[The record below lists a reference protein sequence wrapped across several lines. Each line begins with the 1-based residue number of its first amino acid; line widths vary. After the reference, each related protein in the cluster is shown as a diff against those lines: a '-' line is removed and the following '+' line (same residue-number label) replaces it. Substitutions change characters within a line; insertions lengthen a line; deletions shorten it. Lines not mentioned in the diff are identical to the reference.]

1 MRVNNFKRMNKS
13 ITIILLIFVFACT
26 KSEYKDYPIVPVPF
40 NQVKLTDKFWKPR
53 IITERDVTVPF
64 SLYNGQEAIDRLKMC
79 GDFLH
84 GISEEKPSPHRFI
97 SSDLYKVME
106 GAAYSLMNFPDKK
119 LESKLDSIIGYIE
132 GAMEEDGYLYIS
144 HSCGNPNPGEMGET
158 PYSWVVHSHE
168 VYNMGHMY
176 EGAVA
181 YYQATGKDK
190 WLKLAEKNAQHI
202 NRVFFVGGDPK
213 YNNGEPIMQAPGHQE
228 IELALC
234 KLYRVTGKEL
244 YLDMAKKFLD
254 IRGTNHVPDG
264 EGTMSPTYAQ
274 QHAPVSQQKEPAG
287 HAVRAA
293 YMYSAMA
300 DVDALTGK
308 TDYQNALN
316 AIWKNLV
323 NTRMH
328 ITGGL
333 GAVHGIEGFGAE
345 YELPNKDAYNE
356 TCAAV
361 GNVFFN
367 YRMFL
372 LHKDAKYLDIA
383 ELSLFNNA
391 LAGINM
397 EGNRFFYVNPLEAD
411 GLKAFNHGIADRAE
425 WFGCACC
432 PPNISRLILQTP
444 GYMYAHTEDEI
455 YLTIYA
461 GSEAEIPL
469 KKGNVKLT
477 QVSDYPFDGDV
488 KVKVSH
494 DKKQEFAVHL
504 RIPTWA
510 GNENFVP
517 GKLYPF
523 RNKVENKVKIELN
536 GKPVE
541 VNVEKGFAVIRRVW
555 ENGDEVHLSLP
566 MPVRSV
572 DSYPEI
578 KNNNNRVAFTRGP
591 LVYCAEEPDNIR
603 EVQRLYIPELK
614 IDFESSIST
623 FDDGVLKG
631 IPKVI
636 IEGKQVVSKTEVK
649 DEDVTL
655 IPYYAWSNR
664 GEGKTMLVWMPEDEE
679 TSISS
684 LPELQY
690 VYNINSINASFC
702 EDVKDASIEAVC
714 DGAIPGRS
722 AERGST
728 KRWSTAPKYGEPQWT
743 IIEFKEESIVNSI
756 GVYWADRS
764 HHSGRV
770 KVPKEWDIEFRSGN
784 KWYPFDLYVTDAY
797 RKALDQF
804 NVVHPAKELVCD
816 AIKINVTPY
825 PEYAAGILETQF
837 EFGIK

>member
-1 MRVNNFKRMNKS
+1 MNKS
-13 ITIILLIFVFACT
+13 ILIILLIFAFSCT
-26 KSEYKDYPIVPVPF
+26 KTEFKDYPIVPVPF
-40 NQVKLTDKFWKPR
+40 NQVKLTDNFWKSR
-53 IITERDVTVPF
+53 MITERDVTVPF
-64 SLYNGQEAIDRLKMC
+64 SLQNGQEAIDRLKMC

-84 GISEEKPSPHRFI
+84 GVSEEKPNPHRFI

-106 GAAYSLMNFPDKK
+106 GAAYSLMNFPDEK
-119 LESKLDSIIGYIE
+119 LEVKLDSIIDFIE

-144 HSCGNPNPGEMGET
+144 HSCGNPNPREMGEK
-158 PYSWVVHSHE
+158 PYEWLIHSHE
-168 VYNMGHMY
+168 LYNVGHMY

-190 WLKLAEKNAQHI
+190 WLKLAEKNAQHV
-202 NRVFFVGGDPK
+202 NRVFFEGGDQK

-234 KLYRVTGKEL
+234 KLYRATGNEL
-244 YLDMAKKFLD
+244 YIQMAKKFLD
-254 IRGTNHVPDG
+254 IRGIDHVPDG
-264 EGTMSPTYAQ
+264 KGVMSPTYAQ
-274 QHAPVSQQKEPAG
+274 QQAPVSQQKVPTG

-308 TDYQNALN
+308 TDYQDALN
-316 AIWKNLV
+316 AIWENLV

-361 GNVFFN
+361 ANVFFN

-372 LHKDAKYLDIA
+372 LNKDAKYLDIA
-383 ELSLFNNA
+383 ELSLFNNS
-391 LAGINM
+391 LAGINLA
-397 EGNRFFYVNPLEAD
+397 GNRFFYVNPLEAD
-411 GLKAFNHGIADRAE
+411 GIKAFNHGIADRAK

-444 GYMYAHTEDEI
+444 GYMYAHTNDEI

-469 KKGNVKLT
+469 KKGNVKLS
-477 QVSDYPFDGDV
+477 QISDYPFDGEV
-488 KVKVSH
+488 KVKVNV
-494 DKKQEFAVHL
+494 DEKQEFAFCL

-523 RNKVENKVKIELN
+523 RNKVEDKVKLEVN

-541 VNVEKGFAVIRRVW
+541 LNIDKGFAVVRRTW
-555 ENGDEVHLSLP
+555 EKGDEVHLSLP

-578 KNNNNRVAFTRGP
+578 KNNFNRVAFTRGP
-591 LVYCAEEPDNIR
+591 LVYCAEEPDNIE
-603 EVQRLYIPELK
+603 EVQRLYIPDIK
-614 IDFESSIST
+614 ADFENSIST
-623 FDDGVLKG
+623 FEDGILKG
-631 IPKVI
+631 IPKVKLA
-636 IEGKQVVSKTEVK
+636 GKQVLSKTEVK
-649 DEDVTL
+649 EEDITL

-664 GEGKTMLVWMPEDEE
+664 GAGKTMLVWLSENEE
-679 TSISS
+679 TSVNSF
-684 LPELQY
+684 PELQY
-690 VYNINSINASFC
+690 VYNIRNIKASFC
-702 EDVKDASIEAVC
+702 EEVRHASVEAIC
-714 DGAIPGRS
+714 DGAIPGSS
-722 AERGST
+722 ADRGSI
-728 KRWSTAPKYGEPQWT
+728 KRWSTIPQFGKPQWT
-743 IIEFKEESIVNSI
+743 TIEFKERSMVNSI
-756 GVYWADRS
+756 SVYWADRS
-764 HHSGRV
+764 KHRGRV
-770 KVPKEWDIEFRSGN
+770 KVPKEWNVEYRVGN
-784 KWYPFDLYVTDAY
+784 EWYPFELYVTDEY
-797 RKALDQF
+797 RTAIDQF
-804 NVVHPAKELVCD
+804 NVIHPAKELKCD
-816 AIKINVTPY
+816 AIKINV
-825 PEYAAGILETQF
+825 I
-837 EFGIK
+837 

>member
-1 MRVNNFKRMNKS
+1 MKKS
-13 ITIILLIFVFACT
+13 IAIILLIFVFACT
-26 KSEYKDYPIVPVPF
+26 KREFKDYPIVPVPF
-40 NQVKLTDKFWKPR
+40 NKVKLTDKFWKPR
-53 IITERDVTVPF
+53 IITEQEVTVPF
-64 SLYNGQEAIDRLKMC
+64 SLKNGQDAIDRLRMC
-79 GDFLH
+79 GDYLH
-84 GISEEKPSPHRFI
+84 GVSDEKPNPHRFI

-119 LESKLDSIIGYIE
+119 LEAKLDSIIGYIE
-132 GAMEEDGYLYIS
+132 GAMEEDGYLYVS
-144 HSCGNPNPGEMGET
+144 HSCGNPNAKQMGEN
-158 PYSWVVHSHE
+158 PYEWVVHSHE
-168 VYNMGHMY
+168 LYNMGHMY

-181 YYQATGKDK
+181 YFHATGKDK
-190 WLKLAEKNAQHI
+190 WLKLSEKSAQHV
-202 NRVFFVGGDPK
+202 NRVFFEGGDPK
-213 YNNGEPIMQAPGHQE
+213 YNNGVPIMQAPGHQE
-228 IELALC
+228 IELALS
-234 KLYRVTGKEL
+234 KLYRATGNEL
-244 YLDMAKKFLD
+244 YLEMAKKFLD
-254 IRGTNHVPDG
+254 IRGVNYVPDG

-274 QHAPVSQQKEPAG
+274 QQAPVSQQTEPTG

-316 AIWKNLV
+316 SIWENLV
-323 NTRMH
+323 NTKMH

-361 GNVFFN
+361 ANVFFN

-372 LHKDAKYLDIA
+372 LNKDAKYLDIA

-391 LAGINM
+391 LAGINI

-444 GYMYAHTEDEI
+444 GYMYAHTNDEI

-469 KKGNVKLT
+469 EQGNVKLN
-477 QVSDYPFDGDV
+477 QVSAYPFEGDIQL
-488 KVKVSH
+488 KVNP
-494 DKKQEFAVHL
+494 DKEQEFAVCL
-504 RIPTWA
+504 RIPTWT

-523 RNKVENKVKIELN
+523 RNKVEDKVKLELN
-536 GKPVE
+536 GKPIE
-541 VNVEKGFAVIRRVW
+541 VDVDKGFAVIRRVW
-555 ENGDEVHLSLP
+555 EKGDEVHLSLP

-591 LVYCAEEPDNIR
+591 LVYCAEQPDNIK
-603 EVQRLYIPELK
+603 EVQRLYIPEFK
-614 IDFESSIST
+614 GDFNSTVST
-623 FDDGVLKG
+623 FDSGILKG
-631 IPKVI
+631 IPKVKI
-636 IEGKQVVSKTEVK
+636 AGKQVLSKTEVA
-649 DEDVTL
+649 DEDITL

-664 GEGKTMLVWMPEDEE
+664 GEGKTMLVWLPEDEE
-679 TSISS
+679 TSVGSF
-684 LPELQY
+684 PELQY
-690 VYNINSINASFC
+690 VYNIKSTTASFC
-702 EDVKDASIEAVC
+702 QSVKDASVEAISNGV
-714 DGAIPGRS
+714 IPGRS
-722 AERGST
+722 AERGSI
-728 KRWSTAPKYGEPQWT
+728 KRWSTAPKYGEPQWAT
-743 IIEFKEESIVNSI
+743 IEFKKRSVINSI
-756 GVYWADRS
+756 SVYWADRS
-764 HHSGRV
+764 KNKG
-770 KVPKEWDIEFRSGN
+770 KLKIPKEWNVEYRIGN
-784 KWYPFDLYVTDAY
+784 KWYPFEIYITDDY
-797 RKALDQF
+797 RTAINQF
-804 NVVHPAKELVCD
+804 NVIHPAKELKCD

-837 EFGIK
+837 EFGN